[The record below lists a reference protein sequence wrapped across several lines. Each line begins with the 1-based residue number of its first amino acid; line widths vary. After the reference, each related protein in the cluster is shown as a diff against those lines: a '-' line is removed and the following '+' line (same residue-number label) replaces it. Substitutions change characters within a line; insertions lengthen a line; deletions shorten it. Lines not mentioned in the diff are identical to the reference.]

1 MLTKKRAYKLSITL
15 ITFLFGAAFQFLLAQ
30 WLPSGDV
37 IPLLSM
43 LILVSLVLILII
55 SSDVSSALEH
65 VIDLASRSGIR
76 VEYIEDDRNG
86 RSYRRSSELI
96 KKASKRI
103 TIVSPWEPFAEYQD
117 SDAFTELKSYRHEYY
132 EELISQINLHIH
144 HVLFH
149 KRSIQT

>member
-55 SSDVSSALEH
+55 SSDMLSALEN
-65 VIDLASRSGIR
+65 VYGGT
-76 VEYIEDDRNG
+76 VC
-86 RSYRRSSELI
+86 
-96 KKASKRI
+96 
-103 TIVSPWEPFAEYQD
+103 QD
-117 SDAFTELKSYRHEYY
+117 SFWAKIRQNSTVRETRGYAFRYTCAG
-132 EELISQINLHIH
+132 
-144 HVLFH
+144 V
-149 KRSIQT
+149 